1 VLGFNGRAPQGLHKD
16 GVVGHGG
23 WYVVHATVAMQPT
36 MQNRSMPLT
45 ALLLVLAAALLHASW
60 NIAAKHAVPL
70 GQQIAGGVG
79 ADQRFSLLSCLM
91 GCVLWLP
98 AALYMGWQELP
109 QWNAGQWAVMW
120 ASAFVHWLYFSTL
133 MAGYRKADLTVV
145 YPVARGSA
153 PLLTA
158 AVAVLV
164 LGEQL
169 RWLGVLG
176 VAAVCGG
183 VFLIAGGHRLLWP
196 AAGTAP
202 HSTAR
207 VHTGLRWG
215 LATGACIACYSVI
228 DGYAI
233 KVLLM
238 GPVLFDYMSNVL
250 RVPLQ
255 ALALARQSGGLFGG
269 KLQLGSALRLQG
281 KHALAVATLG
291 PLAYIMVLYALQM
304 APLSHVA
311 PAREVSM
318 LFAALIGGKLLGE
331 SDRGPRMLGAVCI
344 AVGVMAL
351 ALG

>member
-1 VLGFNGRAPQGLHKD
+1 
-16 GVVGHGG
+16 
-23 WYVVHATVAMQPT
+23 
-36 MQNRSMPLT
+36 
-45 ALLLVLAAALLHASW
+45 
-60 NIAAKHAVPL
+60 
-70 GQQIAGGVG
+70 
-79 ADQRFSLLSCLM
+79 M
-91 GCVLWLP
+91 GSVLWLP
-98 AALYMGWQELP
+98 AALWFGWHELP
-109 QWNAGQWAVMW
+109 FVGAQAWGLLQWLVML

-164 LGEQL
+164 LGEQM

-176 VAAVCGG
+176 VLGVCGG

-196 AAGTAP
+196 IPGQAQHGA
-202 HSTAR
+202 AR
-207 VHTGLRWG
+207 VRTGLRWG

-238 GPVLFDYMSNVL
+238 GPVLFDYLSNVL

-255 ALALARQSGGLFGG
+255 ALALARQSGGFGGG
-269 KLQLGSALRLQG
+269 KLRLKQALRLQG
-281 KHALAVATLG
+281 KHALAVATMG

-331 SDRGPRMLGAVCI
+331 SDRGLRALGAVCI
-344 AVGVMAL
+344 AAGVALL

>member
-1 VLGFNGRAPQGLHKD
+1 
-16 GVVGHGG
+16 
-23 WYVVHATVAMQPT
+23 
-36 MQNRSMPLT
+36 MPLT

-91 GCVLWLP
+91 GSVLWLP
-98 AALYMGWQELP
+98 AALWFGWHELP
-109 QWNAGQWAVMW
+109 FAGAQAWGALQWLVML

-164 LGEQL
+164 LGEQMGAL
-169 RWLGVLG
+169 AVLGVLG
-176 VAAVCGG
+176 VCGG
-183 VFLIAGGHRLLWP
+183 VFLIAGGHRLLLP
-196 AAGTAP
+196 IPGQAQHGA
-202 HSTAR
+202 AR
-207 VHTGLRWG
+207 VRTGLRWG

-238 GPVLFDYMSNVL
+238 GPVLFDYLSNVL

-255 ALALARQSGGLFGG
+255 ALALARQSGGFGGG
-269 KLQLGSALRLQG
+269 KLRLKQALRLQG
-281 KHALAVATLG
+281 KHALAVATMG

-331 SDRGPRMLGAVCI
+331 SDRGLRALGAVCI
-344 AVGVMAL
+344 AAGVALL

>member
-1 VLGFNGRAPQGLHKD
+1 
-16 GVVGHGG
+16 
-23 WYVVHATVAMQPT
+23 
-36 MQNRSMPLT
+36 MPLT
-45 ALLLVLAAALLHASW
+45 ALVLVLAAALLHASW

-79 ADQRFSLLSCLM
+79 ADQRFSLLSCLI
-91 GCVLWLP
+91 GCVIWLP
-98 AALYMGWQELP
+98 AALWFGWHELP
-109 QWNAGQWAVMW
+109 QWNAWQWAVML

-158 AVAVLV
+158 AAAVLV

-169 RWLGVLG
+169 RWLGVVGVLG
-176 VAAVCGG
+176 VCGG

-196 AAGTAP
+196 AKTP
-202 HSTAR
+202 TLELSSPSR

-255 ALALARQSGGLFGG
+255 TVALARQSGGRL
-269 KLQLGSALRLQG
+269 LLGQALRLQG
-281 KHALAVATLG
+281 KHAFAVAAMG

-331 SDRGPRMLGAVCI
+331 SDRGLRVLGAVCI
-344 AVGVMAL
+344 AAGVIVL